1 MLHSALKLT
10 AQNNLAHFEQ
20 GLNDQL
26 WIKRY
31 REKGLAGLANATRSD
46 KGKPRSLPKQAI
58 TLPKS
63 AIRLRL
69 SAKSLP
75 ERRTPSTAITS
86 ECRNWPLSFVRPT

>member
-46 KGKPRSLPKQAI
+46 KGKSRSLPKQAI
-58 TLPKS
+58 TLVEGLALQTPPRS
-63 AIRLRL
+63 A
-69 SAKSLP
+69 A
-75 ERRTPSTAITS
+75 AIHRQVAQT
-86 ECRNWPLSFVRPT
+86 

>member
-31 REKGLAGLANATRSD
+31 REKGLAGLANADDVHAPEINRD
-46 KGKPRSLPKQAI
+46 ADGDQHRERADP
-58 TLPKS
+58 
-63 AIRLRL
+63 IRVRL
-69 SAKSLP
+69 GI
-75 ERRTPSTAITS
+75 ER
-86 ECRNWPLSFVRPT
+86 NVRRHQREQVSQ